1 MGKTYRYYECKGRK
15 HKNCNKKRV
24 RKEYIEDLVIN
35 VCRQQLTD
43 KNIRKIAKELM
54 AIANTSSESYR
65 IAELKK
71 QIKEYE
77 RKHNNLLNNVAEC
90 DIPSVCK
97 SIFVKIE
104 EIENIIK
111 RLEESLETEKK
122 NQVVLSEPQIRFFLN
137 SLKKGDT
144 SDMKYRKALITLFVN
159 AVYLYDD
166 KMTIVFN
173 SGDEPVTVD
182 DLLLSEIEEHFQQ
195 TEEGLFLERVSPPNC
210 AKLNTGTTIL
220 YFFEKVVAVVRQIR
234 K

>member
-1 MGKTYRYYECKGRK
+1 M
-15 HKNCNKKRV
+15 
-24 RKEYIEDLVIN
+24 
-35 VCRQQLTD
+35 
-43 KNIRKIAKELM
+43 
-54 AIANTSSESYR
+54 
-65 IAELKK
+65 
-71 QIKEYE
+71 
-77 RKHNNLLNNVAEC
+77 LNNVAEC

-166 KMTIVFN
+166 KMVLILFFVHT
-173 SGDEPVTVD
+173 
-182 DLLLSEIEEHFQQ
+182 EIICIYI
-195 TEEGLFLERVSPPNC
+195 TKNG
-210 AKLNTGTTIL
+210 I
-220 YFFEKVVAVVRQIR
+220 Y
-234 K
+234 